1 MSQVLLTGD
10 TVLPWL
16 LSHLVLIST
25 GVSFWRL
32 KLWPSRFVFN
42 SIQFSFYVYVFIL
55 HLLQSELSLGALQGR
70 NPEPGPPGQYSG
82 MEKLPF
88 MWKKPRAGLQEGA
101 NLLEASWVEE
111 GK

>member
-1 MSQVLLTGD
+1 MWVSDAWNFGQVGLFL
-10 TVLPWL
+10 
-16 LSHLVLIST
+16 
-25 GVSFWRL
+25 
-32 KLWPSRFVFN
+32 
-42 SIQFSFYVYVFIL
+42 IQFNLVFYVCVSIL

-88 MWKKPRAGLQEGA
+88 NWKKPWAGLQEGTI
-101 NLLEASWVEE
+101 LLEASWVEE